1 MDFMDNK
8 KLISY
13 VGCGL
18 LIVVV
23 IYFILT
29 VLKISGDTFKLNM
42 VEGFGDDDEKT
53 SPKLKKKK
61 KAFEKATDK
70 FFGEDEKE
78 GQIDIVINKRKKRL
92 DVQLVFVDLDTREVS
107 SLNKSLIKST
117 KYEITIFNILADI
130 ESKIQKHE
138 TIIAAVN
145 VGKVAKSG
153 IASKYVQQVVQ
164 YGLAEK
170 YGELDM

>member
-1 MDFMDNK
+1 MGFMNNK

-42 VEGFGDDDEKT
+42 REGFWDDKKEKT
-53 SPKLKKKK
+53 DPKLDMKKKT
-61 KAFEKATDK
+61 FEKATDK
-70 FFGEDEKE
+70 FLGDGESK
-78 GQIDIVINKRKKRL
+78 GQIDTVINKRKKRL
-92 DVQLVFVDLDTREVS
+92 EEL
-107 SLNKSLIKST
+107 KSILSDDKE
-117 KYEITIFNILADI
+117 EIIDKLNILADI
-130 ESKIQKHE
+130 ESKIQQHE

-164 YGLAEK
+164 YGLVEK